1 MHHVFRNYV
10 SPFLDNH
17 WIQIKMRH
25 SQIQIFIPVTRFSVE
40 VRDYPPALDLQRR
53 IKERYRDSTL
63 YFREFD

>member
-10 SPFLDNH
+10 SPVLDNY

-40 VRDYPPALDLQRR
+40 VGDYPPALDLRRR